1 MTPTV
6 TIYAATNGFIVRLV
20 EKYDDIDVDAEFVAL
35 SLDEALEIVRECYEE
50 YVSEGLD
57 ISNIVDETIP
67 KN

>member
-35 SLDEALEIVRECYEE
+35 SLDEALEIVRECYAE

>member
-6 TIYAATNGFIVRLV
+6 TVYPATNGFIVRLI
-20 EKYDDIDVDAEFVAL
+20 EEHNDLNVDAEFVAL

-50 YVSEGLD
+50 YLSEGYD
-57 ISNIVDETIP
+57 MSHIADETIP

>member
-20 EKYDDIDVDAEFVAL
+20 EKYNDIDVDAEFVAL
-35 SLDEALEIVRECYEE
+35 SLDEALEIVRECYSE